1 MRSPAS
7 MDIVQLD
14 ITNKCHLRCS
24 NCTRLVAHQEVPFE
38 MDLYTFAR
46 AVQSMAGWYQPGRV
60 LGVMGGEPTL
70 HSQFEEIARILQD
83 LWNRSVVHPHGK
95 QPIRDFNAYVQERLQ
110 DRTSGRGL
118 WTSLG
123 PGYYKHYEIIQEV
136 FDHQTVNTHE
146 HPGVHQ
152 ALLITRKELG
162 IPDEEWIPLRDKC
175 WVQNMWS
182 ASITPHGAYFC
193 EVAGALDNLLYKGAH
208 AWPIREGWWRRTP
221 DQFGDQ
227 LKLCEHCALALPV
240 PAVEARK
247 NRDLISPDSLRLL
260 KEAHSP
266 AVEKGKFDLFS
277 PELEQEPR
285 EVTTIDS
292 YLSEEKTRVA
302 PDHKSILPRS
312 VTGVVVCVGC
322 ADQLQATLNFNL
334 TQLEHIVVVT
344 TSDDA
349 DTKRVVAQEP
359 RARLVVS
366 DRCYE
371 EDCAFNKG
379 RLLNDGLKSID
390 NPDWILLTDADIL
403 LNPHTKIFLARH
415 AFNPGC
421 LYGTLRDEEP
431 PWESP
436 APEGVNAEPNGYF
449 QLWHPRAQA
458 LRSLYKGT
466 PAVMSEEFCSA
477 GGVDSWFLQQFPADK
492 RIILPEVRVSH
503 FGHGAF
509 GGRWN
514 GTKKRRGWHQV
525 GMLTPSHLIWTH
537 AQEVIPPGAQV
548 RLTDTVY
555 GKTTLATLDAA
566 GNLPANVLM
575 RDPHEGFVFLGQGI
589 GHAHIQVAVWREKED
604 RT

>member
-1 MRSPAS
+1 MRSPS
-7 MDIVQLD
+7 EMSIVQID
-14 ITNKCHLRCS
+14 VTNKCHLRCS

-38 MDLYTFAR
+38 MDLDTFER
-46 AVQSMAGWYQPGRV
+46 AVLSMKGWYQPGKV
-60 LGVMGGEPTL
+60 IGVMGGEPTL
-70 HSQFEEIARILQD
+70 HSRFEELARLLYD
-83 LWNRSVVHPHGK
+83 LLANAKWRHEGR
-95 QPIRDFNAYVQERLQ
+95 QPIRDFNQYVQERLQ

-123 PGYYKHYEIIQEV
+123 PGYYKNYEVIQDV

-193 EVAGALDNLLYKGAH
+193 EVAGALDNLFYKGAH
-208 AWPIREGWWRRTP
+208 AWPIEEGWWKRTP

-227 LKLCEHCALALPV
+227 LKLCEHCSLALPV
-240 PAVEARK
+240 PAAEARL

-260 KEAHSP
+260 KQAHSP
-266 AVEKGKFDLFS
+266 AVEKGKFDLFN
-277 PELEQEPR
+277 PTLEHEERQ
-285 EVTTIDS
+285 VDTIDS
-292 YLSEEKTRVA
+292 YLTPERTRVA

-366 DRCYE
+366 DRCYD
-371 EDCAFNKG
+371 EDHAFNKG

-403 LNPHTKIFLARH
+403 LNPHTKIYLARH

-421 LYGTLRDEEP
+421 LYGTLREEEA
-431 PWESP
+431 PWETEVEKQ
-436 APEGVNAEPNGYF
+436 ANQEPNGYF

-458 LRSLYKGT
+458 LRPLYKGT

-477 GGVDSWFLQQFPADK
+477 GGLDTWLIQQYPADK
-492 RIILPEVRVSH
+492 RIVLPELRVNH
-503 FGHGAF
+503 YGHGAF

-514 GTKKRRGWHQV
+514 GIKPRRGWHVV
-525 GMLTPSHLIWTH
+525 GMLTPSHLIWTGKPE
-537 AQEVIPPGAQV
+537 AIPPGAQV
-548 RLTDTVY
+548 RLTDTLY
-555 GKTTLATLDAA
+555 GRTTLATLDAE
-566 GNLPANVLM
+566 GNLPATVLM
-575 RDPHEGFVFLGQGI
+575 RGRNEGFVFLGQGI
-589 GHAHIQVAVWREKED
+589 GHAHLQLAVWRE
-604 RT
+604 T